1 MIEADRPKIMTQLL
15 GILGLLGV
23 AAFVVFAFR
32 QGMAVKPE
40 GREDQGLSIRPSDF
54 DPRRWSP

>member
-1 MIEADRPKIMTQLL
+1 MTQLL

-32 QGMAVKPE
+32 QGMAVKPD
-40 GREDQGLSIRPSDF
+40 GRQDQGLSIRPSDF
-54 DPRRWSP
+54 VPPR